1 MKKILV
7 ILLIVLSFTLGGC
20 SGETKHT
27 LEGWALKYAEEEY
40 NKDYDGNEIISY
52 QIENLIINP
61 DAQNDYEDY
70 IRHLYQ
76 ITIINNSG
84 KSTRYNVLLVYDH
97 TSFDSFV
104 RARSIPEDK
113 IITVKVEETE
123 DVNTIQTENEQDLIR
138 LENRIEELEEQLYI
152 LGMMQQENDE
162 LEQQVDELELH
173 IEEMIINYAED
184 SYITNETLDDVLYA
198 FEIRIGEDR
207 AEEFDSHEVYTVPSN
222 EKMLRLTTVAMID
235 ILIIEYENL
244 EEPSDEDTA
253 MYQTLLLTKEAY
265 MVEIDKEN

>member
-113 IITVKVEETE
+113 IITVKVEE
-123 DVNTIQTENEQDLIR
+123 
-138 LENRIEELEEQLYI
+138 
-152 LGMMQQENDE
+152 
-162 LEQQVDELELH
+162 
-173 IEEMIINYAED
+173 MIINYAED

-222 EKMLRLTTVAMID
+222 EKMLLLTTVAMID

>member
-113 IITVKVEETE
+113 IITVKVEE
-123 DVNTIQTENEQDLIR
+123 
-138 LENRIEELEEQLYI
+138 
-152 LGMMQQENDE
+152 
-162 LEQQVDELELH
+162 
-173 IEEMIINYAED
+173 MIINYAED

-207 AEEFDSHEVYTVPSN
+207 AEEFDSHEGYTVPSN

>member
-1 MKKILV
+1 MKKLLV
-7 ILLIVLSFTLGGC
+7 ILLIVLSFTLVGC
-20 SGETKHT
+20 SGEAKHT
-27 LEGWALKYAEEEY
+27 SDGWALKYAEEEY
-40 NKDYDGNEIISY
+40 NKDYDGYEIISY

-113 IITVKVEETE
+113 IITVKVEE
-123 DVNTIQTENEQDLIR
+123 
-138 LENRIEELEEQLYI
+138 
-152 LGMMQQENDE
+152 
-162 LEQQVDELELH
+162 
-173 IEEMIINYAED
+173 MIINYAED

-207 AEEFDSHEVYTVPSN
+207 AEEFDSHEGYTVPSN
-222 EKMLRLTTVAMID
+222 EKMLLLTTVAMID

-253 MYQTLLLTKEAY
+253 MYQTLLLTRDAY
-265 MVEIDKEN
+265 MVEIDKENEKEGIK